1 MLSLEKIKIED
12 FNYHLPPEKIALF
25 PSPQREN
32 SKLLIFENQTI
43 TEDRF
48 IHISHYLPKDTALV
62 FNNTKV
68 IQARMMLQKAT
79 GAFIEIFCL
88 KPLEPNL
95 LHEQVF
101 ATTDSCV
108 WECLIGNNKRFK
120 GDMVTEHLIGNKKI
134 TLTTKRLQKEG
145 ESSYRVMF
153 SWIPAHYSFSEVLE
167 AVGKVPLPPYIK
179 RSPISEDT
187 ERYQTV
193 YATEKGSVA
202 APTAGLHFTEAILQ
216 NLKQKNIP
224 LEYITLHVG
233 AGTFKPVSEEFVL
246 KHTMHEEALFF
257 TKQNIVN
264 LLDMLDKRIVC
275 VGTTT
280 VRSLESLYWM
290 GVKLYHYQ
298 KEGKCVDDTCFH
310 LSQWEAYQTWTVSE
324 LPPHIA
330 LQTLLDYLEKN
341 NLDYFYASTQ
351 LMIVPQCY
359 KLRIAKGIITNFHQ
373 PQSTLLLL
381 ISAFVGDQWKDI
393 YAYALQHH
401 YRFLS
406 YGDACLF
413 V

>member
-1 MLSLEKIKIED
+1 MEKIKIED
-12 FNYHLPPEKIALF
+12 FNYHLPSEKIALF
-25 PSPQREN
+25 PHSQREN
-32 SKLLIFENQTI
+32 SKLLIFKNQHI
-43 TEDRF
+43 SEDSF

-68 IQARMMLQKAT
+68 IHARMMLQKPT

-88 KPLEPNL
+88 KPVEPNL
-95 LHEQVF
+95 LHEKTLA
-101 ATTDSCV
+101 ATENCV

-120 GDMVTEHLIGNKKI
+120 EDLITEHSLGNEKI
-134 TLTTKRLQKEG
+134 TLTTKRLQKEVG
-145 ESSYRVMF
+145 NTYRVMF
-153 SWIPAHYSFSEVLE
+153 SWTPAHYSFSEVLE

-179 RSPISEDT
+179 RSTVPEDA

-216 NLKQKNIP
+216 DLKQKNIP

-233 AGTFKPVSEEFVL
+233 AGTFKPVSEEFVH

-257 TKQNIVN
+257 TKQNIEN
-264 LLDMLDKRIVC
+264 LLNILDKRIVC

-298 KEGKCVDDTCFH
+298 QEGICVDDACFH
-310 LSQWEAYQTWTVSE
+310 LSQWEAYQTWTVNE
-324 LPPHIA
+324 LPPRIA
-330 LQTLLDYLEKN
+330 LQTLLGYLEKN
-341 NLDYFYASTQ
+341 KLDYFYASTQ

-359 KLRIAKGIITNFHQ
+359 KLRLVKGIITNFHQ

-381 ISAFVGDQWKDI
+381 IAAFVGDQWKDI
-393 YAYALQHH
+393 YTYALQHNF
-401 YRFLS
+401 RFLS

-413 V
+413 L